1 MMKMSKYFWG
11 FVVTSIIL
19 LSISFYIHSGYVA
32 FEDHSI
38 MIQSYIANFILGI
51 IVFVVIELFKKT
63 HTNIIGFIFL
73 GGSLFKFLVYFLY
86 ILPILT
92 STGELTKFKF
102 LVFYVPYFI
111 CLMLELLFLV
121 RLMNRETK

>member
-1 MMKMSKYFWG
+1 MKMSKYFWG
-11 FVVTSIIL
+11 FVATSIIL
-19 LSISFYIHSGYVA
+19 LSLSFYFHAGFVA
-32 FEDHSI
+32 VEDKSI
-38 MIQSYIANFILGI
+38 MIQSYSANFVLGI
-51 IVFVVIELFKKT
+51 IVFVVIELFKKK

-102 LVFYVPYFI
+102 LVFYIPYFI

-121 RLMNRETK
+121 LLMNKETK

>member
-1 MMKMSKYFWG
+1 MMSKYFWG
-11 FVVTSIIL
+11 FVASSIIL
-19 LSISFYIHSGYVA
+19 LSVSFYIHSGYVA
-32 FEDHSI
+32 LEDKSI
-38 MIQSYIANFILGI
+38 LIQSYSANFILGI
-51 IVFVVIELFKKT
+51 IVFVVIEIFKKK

-102 LVFYVPYFI
+102 LVFYIPYFI

-121 RLMNRETK
+121 LLMNKETK